1 MNIPPAYLVGIGGAV
16 GAALRH
22 LVGLLVAD
30 DRLPVSTLTV
40 NVVGSFALGAVTF
53 LSVGSE
59 SLLFVGTGVCGAF
72 TTFSSF
78 SVDVVQLWDANRR
91 RAALGYAAANTAGG
105 LLAVGLAWVLVRGL

>member
-1 MNIPPAYLVGIGGAV
+1 VNLPPAYLVGIGGAV
-16 GAALRH
+16 GAVLRH

-59 SLLFVGTGVCGAF
+59 LLLFVGTGVCGAF

-78 SVDVVQLWDANRR
+78 SVDVVRLWETDRH
-91 RAALGYAAANTAGG
+91 RAALGYVVANTAGG